1 MSSPPNI
8 PPQAG
13 TIPSAQGPIPGG
25 ASPFPKLP
33 AMDNT
38 LGAMFIGASLAMLY
52 TRLPPSPHIV
62 PLTRNPQLI
71 RHHMPADIYIHHLA
85 SHSARQSMDPVVH
98 HLPVV
103 RLIGSVYVMS
113 ADYRHADLPWAPMQY
128 TVHQAMTTAAMY
140 KFLISDFVNPLALA
154 SKGVGSGN
162 VYLHF
167 CRLNQLARP
176 VGFYW
181 HNFAPSQI
189 LFLAHLGVLR
199 NIFEPPPKDVHIDF
213 DRPIGVIFFWQF
225 HLSLEGFNHQL
236 LTSTGPGLI
245 LAYKL
250 SASSRVVF
258 DLFVTFA
265 MTLALYRSR
274 SGVKRTDHVITLLIM
289 FTVNTNLLTTLF
301 SVSELVT
308 FLVMPQATL
317 YGALGLLSPKLYLNT
332 LLASLNSR
340 EYMQKELTGA
350 TTGSNA
356 IYPARVTIEGSSLQ
370 SYIDE
375 QNTNEEVSNSS
386 LFDTDKEG

>member
-1 MSSPPNI
+1 
-8 PPQAG
+8 
-13 TIPSAQGPIPGG
+13 
-25 ASPFPKLP
+25 
-33 AMDNT
+33 
-38 LGAMFIGASLAMLY
+38 
-52 TRLPPSPHIV
+52 
-62 PLTRNPQLI
+62 
-71 RHHMPADIYIHHLA
+71 
-85 SHSARQSMDPVVH
+85 
-98 HLPVV
+98 
-103 RLIGSVYVMS
+103 
-113 ADYRHADLPWAPMQY
+113 MQY

-154 SKGVGSGN
+154 SKAAGSGN
-162 VYLHF
+162 VFIFAQSVSATCGILLAQLF
-167 CRLNQLARP
+167 FSWRIWAFSGTSLNPPARMSISILTVLLA
-176 VGFYW
+176 
-181 HNFAPSQI
+181 
-189 LFLAHLGVLR
+189 LFSFGSSVDLA
-199 NIFEPPPKDVHIDF
+199 
-213 DRPIGVIFFWQF
+213 
-225 HLSLEGFNHQL
+225 LEGFNHQL

-340 EYMQKELTGA
+340 EYMQKELTG
-350 TTGSNA
+350 TTTRSNV
-356 IYPARVTIEGSSLQ
+356 IYPARITVGGSSLQ
-370 SYIDE
+370 SSIHELGND
-375 QNTNEEVSNSS
+375 EEVSNVFNSMGKAS
-386 LFDTDKEG
+386 

>member
-52 TRLPPSPHIV
+52 TRLSPFPHIV

-154 SKGVGSGN
+154 SKSVGSASF
-162 VYLHF
+162 L
-167 CRLNQLARP
+167 LNQLARP
-176 VGFYW
+176 VGF
-181 HNFAPSQI
+181 FAPSQI

-350 TTGSNA
+350 TSGSNL
-356 IYPARVTIEGSSLQ
+356 IYPARITVGDSSFQ
-370 SYIDE
+370 SSIDAQNIDE
-375 QNTNEEVSNSS
+375 QVSNV
-386 LFDTDKEG
+386 FDIDKEG

>member
-1 MSSPPNI
+1 MSGTPNT

-13 TIPSAQGPIPGG
+13 PTMLPTQGPIPGG
-25 ASPFPKLP
+25 AIPFPKMP

-38 LGAMFIGASLAMLY
+38 LGAMFIGASLAML
-52 TRLPPSPHIV
+52 T
-62 PLTRNPQLI
+62 PLTR
-71 RHHMPADIYIHHLA
+71 REAYTA
-85 SHSARQSMDPVVH
+85 SYAYRYLYTSPRAALGEIVVG
-98 HLPVV
+98 P
-103 RLIGSVYVMS
+103 GCSSYS
-113 ADYRHADLPWAPMQY
+113 YY

-154 SKGVGSGN
+154 SKAAGSGN
-162 VYLHF
+162 VFIFAQSVSATCGILLAQLYADAAVTEGEMLTPIVVPRF
-167 CRLNQLARP
+167 FSWRIWAFSGTSLNPPARMSISILTVLLA
-176 VGFYW
+176 
-181 HNFAPSQI
+181 
-189 LFLAHLGVLR
+189 LFSFGSSVDLA
-199 NIFEPPPKDVHIDF
+199 
-213 DRPIGVIFFWQF
+213 
-225 HLSLEGFNHQL
+225 LEGFNHQL

-245 LAYKL
+245 LRLIPLPDQLAYKL

-340 EYMQKELTGA
+340 EYMQKELTGT
-350 TTGSNA
+350 TTGSNV
-356 IYPARVTIEGSSLQ
+356 IYPARVTVGGSSLQ
-370 SYIDE
+370 SSVHERDKD
-375 QNTNEEVSNSS
+375 EEVSNVLDLMGKTS
-386 LFDTDKEG
+386 

>member
-38 LGAMFIGASLAMLY
+38 LGAMFIGASLAMLLY
-52 TRLPPSPHIV
+52 GIICLQIFIYITSRRTQRDSRWTRLFIIF
-62 PLTRNPQLI
+62 LL
-71 RHHMPADIYIHHLA
+71 
-85 SHSARQSMDPVVH
+85 
-98 HLPVV
+98 
-103 RLIGSVYVMS
+103 
-113 ADYRHADLPWAPMQY
+113 HADLPWAPMQY

-162 VYLHF
+162 VFIFAQSISATCGILLAQLF
-167 CRLNQLARP
+167 FSWRIWAFSGTSLNPLPRMSISILTVLLA
-176 VGFYW
+176 
-181 HNFAPSQI
+181 
-189 LFLAHLGVLR
+189 LFSFGSSV
-199 NIFEPPPKDVHIDF
+199 D
-213 DRPIGVIFFWQF
+213 
-225 HLSLEGFNHQL
+225 LSLEGFNHQL

-350 TTGSNA
+350 TSGSNL
-356 IYPARVTIEGSSLQ
+356 IYPARITVGDSSFQ
-370 SYIDE
+370 SSIDAQNIDE
-375 QNTNEEVSNSS
+375 QRTRDADFLIFEKSNKAWGKNER
-386 LFDTDKEG
+386 DTVLRSAA